1 MADVDAG
8 ALRIIEDDLTG
19 SDIQALLRLHAAG
32 MLANSPADGCHFL
45 ELDEL
50 RDATITVFSAWDG
63 ITLVGCGALRELDA
77 HHGEV
82 KSMRTSPRH
91 LGRGIGRA
99 VLQHIVDVARSR
111 SYARLNLETGRGDAF
126 GAAVHLYES
135 FGFERC
141 GPFGDYAANE
151 FSQFFTLALCTEVSV

>member
-8 ALRIIEDDLTG
+8 ALKIIEDDLTG
-19 SDIQALLRLHAAG
+19 SSIQELLRLHAAG
-32 MLANSPADGCHFL
+32 MLTNSPADACHFL

-50 RDATITVFSAWDG
+50 HHASITVFSAWDG
-63 ITLVGCGALRELDA
+63 SSLAGCGALRELDA

-82 KSMRTSPRH
+82 KSMRTSPDH

-99 VLQHIVDVARSR
+99 VLEHIVDVARLR
-111 SYARLNLETGRGDAF
+111 SYGRLSLETGRGNAF

-135 FGFERC
+135 FGFARC

-151 FSQFFTLALCTEVSV
+151 FSQFFTIEL